1 MLASNSFKTTAMTDS
16 IATQLKQASKNLLF
30 LSETDAPFEVVTWPA
45 QGELTPTK
53 LLQLTEYP
61 PDAPVELRTVDEFF
75 AIATAEEDW
84 HDEEERE
91 TVQRFQNLVSI
102 LKQNLSQLQVYR
114 VGSIEIDVYIVG
126 VTQNGEWTGL
136 STKLVET

>member
-1 MLASNSFKTTAMTDS
+1 MTES
-16 IATQLKQASKNLLF
+16 IATQLKQASKGLLF
-30 LSETDAPFEVVTWPA
+30 LSETDAPFEVINWQT
-45 QGELTPTK
+45 QGELTPAQV
-53 LLQLTEYP
+53 LQLTEHP

-91 TVQRFQNLVSI
+91 TVQRFQNLVST

-114 VGSIEIDVYIVG
+114 VGSIDIDAYVVG
-126 VTQNGEWTGL
+126 VTPSGDWAGL
-136 STKLVET
+136 ATKLVET

>member
-1 MLASNSFKTTAMTDS
+1 MTDS
-16 IATQLKQASKNLLF
+16 IAAQLKQASNSLFF
-30 LSETDAPFEVVTWPA
+30 LSETDAPFEVISWPK
-45 QGELTPTK
+45 QGQLTPAK
-53 LLQLTEYP
+53 LLQLTEHP

-75 AIATAEEDW
+75 AIATAQEDW

-91 TVQRFQNLVSI
+91 TVQRFQNLVSV

-114 VGSIEIDVYIVG
+114 VGKTNIDAYIVG
-126 VTQNGEWTGL
+126 VTDGGEWAGL

>member
-1 MLASNSFKTTAMTDS
+1 MTDS
-16 IATQLKQASKNLLF
+16 ISDQLKQASEGLLF
-30 LSETDAPFEVVTWPA
+30 LSETDAPFEVIHWPA
-45 QGELTPTK
+45 QGELTPPK
-53 LLQLTEYP
+53 LLQLTEHP

-75 AIATAEEDW
+75 AIATQEEDW
-84 HDEEERE
+84 HDAEERE
-91 TVQRFQNLVSI
+91 TVQRFQNLVSV

-126 VTQNGEWTGL
+126 VTQNGDWAGL